1 MFSNWVVS
9 FKNLGKDGRSWH
21 NWNSVDSTRIGVG
34 RFGAFD
40 VIFASYFLEFH
51 LHFVSDLGISTPRCL
66 FEIVSTETCF
76 FGMCFWLR
84 SRPPPVK
91 REVPN
96 SRILLWSL
104 EG

>member
-34 RFGAFD
+34 RFGASG
-40 VIFASYFLEFH
+40 VTFASYFLEFH

-66 FEIVSTETCF
+66 FEIVLKHVFLECV
-76 FGMCFWLR
+76 FGLD
-84 SRPPPVK
+84 PDHLP
-91 REVPN
+91 
-96 SRILLWSL
+96 
-104 EG
+104 